1 MMKEN
6 KKKHA
11 TTIPLAACLPAASD
25 ANDDDTD
32 TRETIA
38 RALDALA
45 CASNE
50 VCADVERRV
59 DRLVAKAMEMDER
72 VHACER
78 KIANAQRRRSKQ
90 MF

>member
-1 MMKEN
+1 MKEN

-38 RALDALA
+38 RALDAR
-45 CASNE
+45 SG
-50 VCADVERRV
+50 
-59 DRLVAKAMEMDER
+59 
-72 VHACER
+72 CER
-78 KIANAQRRRSKQ
+78 EG
-90 MF
+90 